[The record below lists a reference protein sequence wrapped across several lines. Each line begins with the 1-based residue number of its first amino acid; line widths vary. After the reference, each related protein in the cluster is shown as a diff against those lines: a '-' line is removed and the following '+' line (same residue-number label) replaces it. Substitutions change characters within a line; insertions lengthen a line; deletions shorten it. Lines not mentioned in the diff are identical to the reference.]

1 MENSFLPKSYEPHE
15 VESRW
20 YQFWLD
26 NGYFKPD
33 MNRTTEPYCIVIP
46 PPNVTG
52 LLHMGHALNNTL
64 QDILIR
70 FKRMQ
75 GFKTLWQCG
84 TDHAGIAT
92 QNVVERELAA
102 ENKSRFDLGREE
114 FVRRVWTWRE
124 QYGGIIIKQLMR
136 LGASCDWSRERFTM
150 DEGLSRAVREVFVSL
165 YREGLIYRGKKLI
178 NWCPRC
184 HTALSDLEVEHDEI
198 DGNLYHI
205 KYPSPDGN
213 RFLTVATT
221 RPETMLGDTAIAV
234 NPKDKRYKDWIG
246 TDVILPLMNRPIPVI
261 GDAYVDL
268 EFGTGALKIT
278 PAHDPN
284 DFEIGQKHGL
294 ALVKVIGED
303 GAMTEEAG
311 QYQGLDRFDARK
323 KVLEDLKEQGLLLKI
338 EPYRHFVGHCY
349 RCKNIVEPNLS
360 MQWFVNV
367 KLLAK
372 KAIEAVEK
380 GETRI
385 IPQAWEKTYF
395 EWMNNIRDWCISRQI
410 WWGHRIPA
418 WYCED
423 CGEIT
428 VERTDPTSCG
438 HCGSKKIEQESDVLD
453 TWFSSALWPFST
465 LGWPEK
471 TAELATFYPTACLVT
486 GFDILFF
493 WVARM
498 MMMGLKFMGQ
508 VPFRDVYI
516 HALVRDVEGQ
526 KMSKSK
532 GNVIDPL
539 EVIDKFGTDSFRFT
553 LAAMA
558 AQGRDIRLAEDRI
571 EGYRHFVN
579 KLWNA
584 ARFVLMNLDDY
595 SPSAEKAVPM
605 GLRERWIISRMNH
618 LIENVATAFDDYK
631 FNEAAHHLYQFIW
644 HEYCDWYLEMIKPSL
659 YQKENATERAMAQ
672 RCGVRVLRTALEL
685 LHPVMPFVTEE
696 IWQQLPGCSGSITV
710 ALFPQAAAGEI
721 DAAAEK
727 EMEIIIQAVTA
738 LRNLRSEMN
747 ISPAGRPH
755 TDVLCHSD
763 AVMDTLQGHAL
774 MVCTLAGLKSVAV
787 HRTFKKA
794 ESAVAAVIDGAEL
807 FLSLEG
813 LVDFSEEK
821 KRLEKEMKK
830 VLDDLAFINKKLA
843 NRDFLDRAP
852 QEVIKKEKARAQTL
866 KEREAR
872 LQENIDRIARLRT

>member
-1 MENSFLPKSYEPHE
+1 M
-15 VESRW
+15 
-20 YQFWLD
+20 
-26 NGYFKPD
+26 
-33 MNRTTEPYCIVIP
+33 
-46 PPNVTG
+46 
-52 LLHMGHALNNTL
+52 
-64 QDILIR
+64 
-70 FKRMQ
+70 
-75 GFKTLWQCG
+75 
-84 TDHAGIAT
+84 
-92 QNVVERELAA
+92 
-102 ENKSRFDLGREE
+102 
-114 FVRRVWTWRE
+114 
-124 QYGGIIIKQLMR
+124 
-136 LGASCDWSRERFTM
+136 
-150 DEGLSRAVREVFVSL
+150 
-165 YREGLIYRGKKLI
+165 
-178 NWCPRC
+178 
-184 HTALSDLEVEHDEI
+184 
-198 DGNLYHI
+198 
-205 KYPSPDGN
+205 
-213 RFLTVATT
+213 
-221 RPETMLGDTAIAV
+221 
-234 NPKDKRYKDWIG
+234 
-246 TDVILPLMNRPIPVI
+246 
-261 GDAYVDL
+261 
-268 EFGTGALKIT
+268 
-278 PAHDPN
+278 
-284 DFEIGQKHGL
+284 
-294 ALVKVIGED
+294 
-303 GAMTEEAG
+303 
-311 QYQGLDRFDARK
+311 
-323 KVLEDLKEQGLLLKI
+323 
-338 EPYRHFVGHCY
+338 
-349 RCKNIVEPNLS
+349 
-360 MQWFVNV
+360 
-367 KLLAK
+367 
-372 KAIEAVEK
+372 
-380 GETRI
+380 
-385 IPQAWEKTYF
+385 
-395 EWMNNIRDWCISRQI
+395 
-410 WWGHRIPA
+410 
-418 WYCED
+418 
-423 CGEIT
+423 
-428 VERTDPTSCG
+428 
-438 HCGSKKIEQESDVLD
+438 LD

-584 ARFVLMNLDDY
+584 ARFVLMNMDDY
-595 SPSAEKAVPM
+595 SPSAEETVPM

-659 YQKENATERAMAQ
+659 YQRENAAERAMAQ
-672 RCGVRVLRTALEL
+672 RCVVRVLRTALEL

-710 ALFPQAAAGEI
+710 ALFPQAVAGEI

-727 EMEIIIQAVTA
+727 EMETIIQAVTA

-763 AVMDTLQGHAL
+763 AVMNTLQGHAP

-787 HRTFKKA
+787 HRTFKKP
-794 ESAVAAVIDGAEL
+794 ESAVAAIIDGAEL

-852 QEVIKKEKARAQTL
+852 QDVIEKEKSRAQTL

-872 LQENIDRIARLRT
+872 LQENIDRIARLCT